1 MDKTP
6 LAFPSPF
13 TTKNKGAHSGDVV
26 LKFSESYWLLLVPAT
41 VPNSASNKEQ
51 IPISESMKSMLYNGV
66 KPGNAGKGKLRAFW
80 AKRCREESWGARSS
94 GHNAV

>member
-26 LKFSESYWLLLVPAT
+26 LKFSGSYWLLLVPAT

-51 IPISESMKSMLYNGV
+51 IPISESKKSMLYNG
-66 KPGNAGKGKLRAFW
+66 GKTWKCRQRKAESILGK
-80 AKRCREESWGARSS
+80 KMS
-94 GHNAV
+94 